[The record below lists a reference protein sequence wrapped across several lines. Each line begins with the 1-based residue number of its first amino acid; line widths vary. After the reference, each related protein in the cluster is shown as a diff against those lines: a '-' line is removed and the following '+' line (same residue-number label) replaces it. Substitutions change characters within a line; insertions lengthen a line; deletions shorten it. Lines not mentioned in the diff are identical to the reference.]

1 MIMAENRVF
10 LHHIETVVPPKS
22 YSQDFVLEFFANL
35 GEIDERLKSFMGKIY
50 KHSAI
55 EKRHTVIEDY
65 DKAPEDYT
73 FYPKNKDLIP
83 SPSTKERNDLFIK
96 EANKLSLQA
105 AKKLFKGPLNI
116 SPQEITHLITISC
129 TGFSAPGFDL
139 HLMKELDLNC
149 HTRRFNI
156 GFMGCYAAFTGM
168 DMAKSICEAN
178 PDARVLMVNV
188 ELCSL
193 HFQPKNDLDTMVAN
207 ALFADGVSAA
217 LLSAKESDS
226 DGNKIVLETFQSQ
239 LIADS
244 ENDMA
249 WYPGNTGFDM
259 KLSAY
264 VPKIIDR
271 NIEDVLSN
279 ILKKSKLTQDDIDI
293 WAIHP
298 GGKAILEKV
307 AASLELEKE
316 ELQVSY
322 DTLRDYGNMSSS
334 TIMFILKLILNDSR
348 EGRILGLGFGPGL
361 TIETGCFQK
370 ILCG

>member
-1 MIMAENRVF
+1 MITQYNPIF
-10 LHHIETVVPPKS
+10 LHHIETAVPPKS
-22 YSQDFVLEFFANL
+22 YTQDFVLNFFSNL
-35 GEIDERLKSFMGKIY
+35 GEIDDRLKSFMGKIY
-50 KHSAI
+50 QNSAI

-65 DKAPEDYT
+65 DKEPKDYT
-73 FYPKNKDLIP
+73 FYPKNKNLIP
-83 SPSTKERNDLFIK
+83 SPSTKQRNDLFIV
-96 EANKLSLQA
+96 EANNLSLQVTE
-105 AKKLFKGPLNI
+105 KLFQGPLKI
-116 SPQEITHLITISC
+116 KPQDVTHLITISC
-129 TGFSAPGFDL
+129 TGFSAPGFDM
-139 HLMKELDLNC
+139 HLMKQLKLNP
-149 HTRRFNI
+149 HTRRFHI

-168 DMAKSICEAN
+168 DMAKNICEAN

-217 LLSAKESDS
+217 LISGKESDS
-226 DGNKIVLETFQSQ
+226 EGSRIILETFQSQ
-239 LIADS
+239 LLADS

-271 NIEDVLSN
+271 NIHDVLGN
-279 ILKKSKLTQDDIDI
+279 ILKKSQLTLEDIDI

-307 AASLELEKE
+307 AVSLKLAPE

-334 TIMFILKLILNDSR
+334 TIMFILKLILNDNR

-361 TIETGCFQK
+361 TVETGCFQK
-370 ILCG
+370 IL